1 MIERLHLKILRAIDE
16 QGTLTLAAKE
26 LNLTQSALSH
36 GIKKLENRL
45 GTDLWRKDGRRLRFT
60 PAGEQLLALANRVL
74 PQLEHSEQVLRE
86 FAQGKRGNLRV
97 GMECHPCYRWLLRTI
112 SPFLHDWTMVDVD
125 VKQAFQFGGLGALL
139 NHDID
144 MLITP
149 DPVFKA
155 GLVYTPVFDYEL
167 VLVVAQ
173 DHPFTELAS
182 IKPEMLSQETLITY
196 PVEIDRLDIFNLFL
210 QPAGCRPKV
219 HKTIE
224 TTDIL
229 LEMVAAGRGITALP
243 RWLVEEYIG
252 TMPIEIIPLNGLGMT
267 KKIHIGVRKE
277 DADIDYI
284 KGFIDIAHR

>member
-1 MIERLHLKILRAIDE
+1 MIERLHLKILRSIAE

-26 LNLTQSALSH
+26 LNLSQSALSH
-36 GIKKLENRL
+36 GIKKLESRL

-74 PQLEHSEQVLRE
+74 PQLEHSEQVLQQ
-86 FAQGKRGNLRV
+86 FAQGQRGNLRI

-112 SPFLHDWTMVDVD
+112 SPFLQDWPMVDVD

-149 DPVFKA
+149 DPVFKT
-155 GLVYTPVFDYEL
+155 GLIYIPVFDYEL
-167 VLVVAQ
+167 VLVVASG
-173 DHPFTELAS
+173 HPFTELVS
-182 IKPEMLSQETLITY
+182 IKPEMLGQEVLITY
-196 PVEIDRLDIFNLFL
+196 PVETDRLDIFNLFL
-210 QPAGCRPKV
+210 QPSGCRPKV

-252 TMPIEIIPLNGLGMT
+252 TMPIEIIPLSDLGVR

-277 DADIDYI
+277 DADIDYV
-284 KGFIDIAHR
+284 KGFFDIARR